1 MQLIQDI
8 LIFIY
13 MSLYWSN
20 TITSCQDKDRRDTY
34 MKKKKRKVIMV
45 LLTLI
50 MFPLIFVIL
59 LMIFGNGKLVLPVEK
74 KEVFELSIG
83 DASYVQKLTVKDGI
97 IVNEQEQQV
106 VLQGLMVPE
115 VRRLD
120 QEGKFNKKYF
130 EEVFACGGN
139 VIRIPIHPEE
149 WEQDEYYL
157 WRYLD
162 PIVEWA
168 VENNKYIIL
177 DLHFIGNIESGI
189 GDEMPKIETEPLA
202 FSVEFWKLVAGYFK
216 DVPNV
221 IFEIYNEPAYIDNE
235 TWSQSAQLLVDTI
248 RDTGAKQIIIVS
260 GTDYSYDL
268 SYWAKNP
275 MQDSN
280 IVYAAHIF
288 PNRKQGLQALDEM
301 SEDIPII
308 VTEWGYISKDEPIRQ
323 YYLVGERDDY
333 GMPMLQLM
341 ERKGIS
347 WVACWY
353 DDNWEPPMFF
363 ENSNE
368 KTNWGE
374 FILEKLSDD
383 NYKLLNRR

>member
-1 MQLIQDI
+1 
-8 LIFIY
+8 
-13 MSLYWSN
+13 
-20 TITSCQDKDRRDTY
+20 

-83 DASYVQKLTVKDGI
+83 DASYAQKLTVKDGI